1 MELILLLCVI
11 VYIMGFFVAKR
22 NSDMDENL
30 PKPAEN
36 YQELIQEMNEYRRS
50 IGVKPIRIIRRK

>member
-1 MELILLLCVI
+1 
-11 VYIMGFFVAKR
+11 MGFFVAKR